1 MFQSAARSAPRRILA
16 SRLPL
21 KTSSPRRFLSTAT
34 PSQKSRTWKSSA
46 ARWAL
51 AIGGVYYY
59 NTSTVFAEQPE
70 GSPRGKDTH
79 ELC

>member
-1 MFQSAARSAPRRILA
+1 MFQSAARSAPRRILT
-16 SRLPL
+16 SRVPL
-21 KTSSPRRFLSTAT
+21 KISNARRFLSTA
-34 PSQKSRTWKSSA
+34 PPPQKSRTWKSSA

-70 GSPRGKDTH
+70 GSSCGVA
-79 ELC
+79 